1 MPINTE
7 ESTSAEAPVFPGFE
21 AFVSTLR
28 PGQIALGLFEALP
41 DVLFWIKDRQS
52 RFVFVNLAFSDLI
65 RRKPHEF
72 IGKTDTD
79 IFPPEIART
88 FLQDDQVVFET
99 RKSILNKMELV
110 TRRAGGI
117 EWRMTSKVPLFSA
130 EGELVGTSGIS
141 RRLDQR

>member
-65 RRKPHEF
+65 RRQLLGDCTGPMGF
-72 IGKTDTD
+72 QL
-79 IFPPEIART
+79 PEPA
-88 FLQDDQVVFET
+88 D
-99 RKSILNKMELV
+99 
-110 TRRAGGI
+110 
-117 EWRMTSKVPLFSA
+117 VPLRAWLA
-130 EGELVGTSGIS
+130 ESTGEVPATHLETPGEIGRAHV
-141 RRLDQR
+141 